1 MSHLM
6 YSYHMLFS
14 STCWLANGGM
24 VYLRNQICYLH
35 KTQGICYLYEKH
47 ILKSE
52 NVCERPGFPLK
63 WGVPLLDMPSSKST
77 VECFLIKNIRHKGR
91 SDIILCY
98 QFYFDYFYLLFLCG
112 ADFMGITF
120 WTYFSVHPWIQ
131 VTFLSKGF

>member
-1 MSHLM
+1 MGVWYISGTR
-6 YSYHMLFS
+6 YVIFIK
-14 STCWLANGGM
+14 
-24 VYLRNQICYLH
+24 LRVFAICM
-35 KTQGICYLYEKH
+35 KKH

-63 WGVPLLDMPSSKST
+63 WGVPLLDIPSSKST